1 MTNEPLDEESDSLAE
16 NIAQVAPSLAVSSS
30 VILGLPLS
38 DWVYVITI
46 IYTFVGICTMIKK
59 HWVEPWLEKKRKEK
73 NNGL

>member
-1 MTNEPLDEESDSLAE
+1 MNPLDEESGNLAE
-16 NIAQVAPSLAVSSS
+16 NIAQVSPSLAVSSA

-59 HWVEPWLEKKRKEK
+59 HWVEPWLEKRRKEK

>member
-1 MTNEPLDEESDSLAE
+1 MNPLDEESGNLAE
-16 NIAQVAPSLAVSSS
+16 NIAQVAPSLVVSSA

-59 HWVEPWLEKKRKEK
+59 HWVEPWLEKRRKEK

>member
-1 MTNEPLDEESDSLAE
+1 MSLEDDSENLAE
-16 NIAQVAPSLAVSSS
+16 NIAQVAPSLAVSSA

-46 IYTFVGICTMIKK
+46 IYTFVGICTMVKK
-59 HWVEPWLEKKRKEK
+59 HWIEPWLEKKRKDK

>member
-1 MTNEPLDEESDSLAE
+1 MSTFDEESGNLAE
-16 NIAQVAPSLAVSSS
+16 NIAQVAPF
-30 VILGLPLS
+30 S

-59 HWVEPWLEKKRKEK
+59 HWVEPWLEKRKKEK

>member
-1 MTNEPLDEESDSLAE
+1 MSTLDEESGNLAE
-16 NIAQVAPSLAVSSS
+16 NIAQVAPSLVVSSAAT
-30 VILGLPLS
+30 LGLPLS

>member
-1 MTNEPLDEESDSLAE
+1 MSDLDEKSGSLSE
-16 NIAQVAPSLAVSSS
+16 NIAQVAPSLAVSSA

>member
-1 MTNEPLDEESDSLAE
+1 MSTLDEESDNLAE
-16 NIAQVAPSLAVSSS
+16 DIAQVAPPLAVSSA

-38 DWVYVITI
+38 DWVYVITS

>member
-1 MTNEPLDEESDSLAE
+1 MNPIDEESGNLAE
-16 NIAQVAPSLAVSSS
+16 NIAQVAPSLAVSSA
-30 VILGLPLS
+30 VILGLSLS

-59 HWVEPWLEKKRKEK
+59 HWVEPWLEKRRKEK